1 MTLPGPGD
9 PPLLWET
16 LMGTRALMAK
26 GGLGRRITSRV
37 LCTGLAAIAGS
48 VLLLGVQ
55 IQLSA
60 NRNARQDAQRRAT
73 AASND
78 LSSLFTHWHDELL
91 VASSDAALKD
101 WFALPQ
107 HRAALRAHIDAMMIV
122 LHGLDPTVVDE
133 ACYIGAD
140 GRELARQVKGV
151 AAAASDLSPD
161 ESGNPFFVPA
171 FKVDGGH
178 VFQSSP
184 YVSPDSNRWVV
195 GNATPI
201 IINGRK
207 AAILH
212 FESNLEAVRTQ
223 VAGALGP
230 GMRARIVDT
239 STGNAIAD
247 TANGQPI
254 LAQTLTTASQGQDA
268 ARPLHA
274 TANVAVDTDN
284 ANRWRI
290 EVSAPR
296 PQPFSTGLI
305 ISTSAGVAL
314 AVLILAL
321 VAGRIAAGISGP
333 LRRVTRATDAIITSG
348 DRNLRISANTTG
360 EVGALARAID
370 EMLDA
375 LATQETQLQHLQV
388 TREEEL
394 TQNWRQQQDG
404 EREMRRQAST
414 VIRENTASVV
424 HELHEVIEQVNAVRG
439 SGNTISERVSAA
451 DGVTQTLVQRTNQ
464 GDQVL
469 VALTESLR
477 RVSGIAQMI
486 NAVAAQTNLLALNA
500 TIEAARAGE
509 AGHGFAVV
517 AGEVKN
523 LAETTARSTEE
534 ITSTINSLEQGAAAM
549 ADTFT
554 AMTAGINAINMAMSD
569 VGQVIAGQHETVQH
583 LDRYVNGAIV
593 RVQSMTNPTEPTP

>member
-1 MTLPGPGD
+1 
-9 PPLLWET
+9 
-16 LMGTRALMAK
+16 
-26 GGLGRRITSRV
+26 
-37 LCTGLAAIAGS
+37 
-48 VLLLGVQ
+48 
-55 IQLSA
+55 
-60 NRNARQDAQRRAT
+60 
-73 AASND
+73 
-78 LSSLFTHWHDELL
+78 
-91 VASSDAALKD
+91 
-101 WFALPQ
+101 
-107 HRAALRAHIDAMMIV
+107 MMIV

-140 GRELARQVKGV
+140 GAELARQVKGV

-212 FESNLEAVRTQ
+212 FESNLEAVRIQ
-223 VAGALGP
+223 VASALGP

-239 STGNAIAD
+239 STGKVIAD
-247 TANGQPI
+247 TASAQPI
-254 LAQTLTTASQGQDA
+254 LAQTLTTAGLGQDA

-274 TANVAVDTDN
+274 TANVAVNIDN

-296 PQPFSTGLI
+296 PQPFSTGLVV
-305 ISTSAGVAL
+305 STSAGVAL

-333 LRRVTRATDAIITSG
+333 LRRVTEATDVIIASG
-348 DRNLRISANTTG
+348 DRNLRIGADTTG
-360 EVGALARAID
+360 EVGALARAVD

-375 LATQETQLQHLQV
+375 LAAQETQLKQLQV
-388 TREEEL
+388 VREEEL
-394 TQNWRQQQDG
+394 NQNWQQQQDG
-404 EREMRRQAST
+404 EREMRLVAST
-414 VIRENTASVV
+414 AISENTASVV
-424 HELHEVIEQVNAVRG
+424 YELHEVIEQVNAVRG

-451 DGVTQTLVQRTNQ
+451 DSVTQTLVQRTNQ

-469 VALTESLR
+469 VALSESLR

-509 AGHGFAVV
+509 AGRGFAVV

-554 AMTAGINAINMAMSD
+554 AMTAGINTINNAMSD
-569 VGQVIAGQHETVQH
+569 VGQVITGQQDTVQH
-583 LDRYVNGAIV
+583 LDRYVNGAII
-593 RVQSMTNPTEPTP
+593 RVQSMTSLAEPTP